1 MIKVRYF
8 LVRLFKETKSTSIRW
23 RQLWKEDESAFFLQN
38 YMSRNEYSNIFQ
50 IRFN

>member
-23 RQLWKEDESAFFLQN
+23 RQLWQEDESSFLQN

-50 IRFN
+50 IGFN